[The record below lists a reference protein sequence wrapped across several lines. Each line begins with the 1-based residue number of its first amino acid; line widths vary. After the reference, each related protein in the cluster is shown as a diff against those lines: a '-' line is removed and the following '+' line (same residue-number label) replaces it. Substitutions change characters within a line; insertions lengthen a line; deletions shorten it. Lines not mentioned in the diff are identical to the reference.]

1 MLQPYFASNA
11 PGGFHGG
18 GSLAGNDSSELFST
32 MSSDSDSFKL
42 QRLEHKLQ
50 RLEHNRT
57 TAAAAAMHANP
68 TAYFRRLVSG
78 CISLDTRRLFERK
91 RGLEIYRSLSVP
103 AIGRNR
109 EHEK

>member
-1 MLQPYFASNA
+1 
-11 PGGFHGG
+11 
-18 GSLAGNDSSELFST
+18 
-32 MSSDSDSFKL
+32 
-42 QRLEHKLQ
+42 
-50 RLEHNRT
+50 
-57 TAAAAAMHANP
+57 MHANP

>member
-32 MSSDSDSFKL
+32 MSSDSDSFKP
-42 QRLEHKLQ
+42 Q
-50 RLEHNRT
+50 RLEHNRAS
-57 TAAAAAMHANP
+57 AAAAAMHASP

-78 CISLDTRRLFERK
+78 CISLDPNRLFERK